1 MIPEALKNIIATLP
15 NSPGV
20 YKYFDVEN
28 NLIYVGKAKSI
39 KKRVLSYF
47 SKIHHLDRKTRSL
60 VSQIQQIEYTMVNKE
75 FEAYLL
81 ENNLI
86 KQHQPKYNILLKDD
100 KTYPYVYISNE
111 RFPRVISTRKVDK
124 SLGTF
129 YGPFTSVKAMN
140 NVLELIRK
148 LFTIRTCNYVLSPKN
163 IEENKFKVCLEYHLG
178 NCKAPCVG
186 AVVEE
191 EYVKNINQIHNILK
205 GKLSLAR
212 FNFKDEMN
220 TYAAKLDFEKA
231 QWYKAKLDSLER
243 FHSSSQVVNPNISDL
258 EVFTILSNEKAAA
271 INYFQLMDGV
281 VLVTKNL
288 EIKKKLEETDEELI
302 TLAIIDIKDEMQSA
316 SKEILCNISI
326 EDFPQELGEITVPQ
340 RGDKKH
346 LVDLS
351 MKNCFYQ
358 LNKPKEAN
366 RQESRTAR
374 ILTQMKADLQLSEL
388 PTHIECFD
396 NSNLG
401 GTNPVAAMVC
411 FKEARP
417 SKKDY
422 RHFHIKTVEGPNDFD
437 SMHEIVTRRYTRLI
451 EEGIPLPHLIIID
464 GGKGQLSAACR
475 ALQELNIYG
484 KVAIIGIAKRLEEI
498 YFPTDN
504 APLFISKKSETLLL
518 IQQIRDE
525 THRFAIT
532 FHRSVRSKK
541 ALVSEIE
548 KIKGIG
554 QSTFELLMKEF
565 KSLELLRSI
574 PLETLVSIVGRH
586 KANIVRAHFISRE
599 TTI

>member
-1 MIPEALKNIIATLP
+1 MIPDFLKNIIATLP

-20 YKYFDVEN
+20 YKYFDVEK
-28 NLIYVGKAKSI
+28 NLIYVGKAKSL
-39 KKRVLSYF
+39 KKRVSSYF
-47 SKIHHLDRKTRSL
+47 SKLHHLDQKTRRL
-60 VSQIQQIEYTMVNKE
+60 VSQIQHIEFTMVNQE

-100 KTYPYVYISNE
+100 KTYPYVYVSNE
-111 RFPRVISTRKVDK
+111 RFPRVISTRKVDR

-148 LFTIRTCNYVLSPKN
+148 LFTIRTCNYSLTEKN

-186 AVVEE
+186 AIGEE
-191 EYVKNINQIHNILK
+191 DYLKNITQIHHILK

-212 FNFKDEMN
+212 TNFKDEMN
-220 TYAAKLDFEKA
+220 AHAAKLDFEKA
-231 QWYKAKLDSLER
+231 QWFKAKLDSLER
-243 FHSSSQVVNPNISDL
+243 FHSTSQVVNPNISDL

-281 VLVTKNL
+281 VMVTKNI
-288 EIKKKLEETDEELI
+288 EVKKKLEETDDELLA
-302 TLAIIDIKDEMQSA
+302 LAIIEIKDQMQSV
-316 SKEILCNISI
+316 SKEILCNIEI
-326 EDFPQELGEITVPQ
+326 EDFPKEIGEITVPQ

-351 MKNCFYQ
+351 IKNCFYQ
-358 LNKPKEAN
+358 LHKPKEEN
-366 RQESRTAR
+366 RQESRSKR
-374 ILTQMKADLQLSEL
+374 ILEQMKTDLQLKEL
-388 PTHIECFD
+388 PHHIECFD
-396 NSNLG
+396 NSNLQ

-411 FKEARP
+411 FKDARP
-417 SKKDY
+417 AKKDY
-422 RHFHIKTVEGPNDFD
+422 RHFHIKTVDGPNDFD
-437 SMHEIVTRRYTRLI
+437 SMHEILTRRYARLLD
-451 EEGIPLPHLIIID
+451 EGIALPQLIIID

-484 KVAIIGIAKRLEEI
+484 QVAIIGIAKRLEEI
-498 YFPTDN
+498 YFPGDS
-504 APLFISKKSETLLL
+504 APLFISKKSESLTL

-532 FHRSVRSKK
+532 FHRSIRSKK
-541 ALVSEIE
+541 ALVSELE
-548 KIKGIG
+548 QIKGIG
-554 QSTFELLMKEF
+554 SSTFELMMKEF
-565 KSLELLRSI
+565 KSLELLKI
-574 PLETLVSIVGRH
+574 VPLEELSKFVGKH
-586 KANIVRAHFISRE
+586 KAQLVRGYFE
-599 TTI
+599 GEGN